1 MIEAILKVLEQLG
14 KYVNTQNE
22 TKRAREILEL
32 KKKLQ
37 EEMAKGQNSDDGV
50 IEGLQGEIKLNEEAL
65 VNEILTRHS

>member
-37 EEMAKGQNSDDGV
+37 EEMAKGQGSDDGV